1 MDAIILPDATLFTM
15 LSYSVDEK
23 ILNIAICTKA
33 KQGICPDCQQKSSRV
48 HSRYDRTVRDLP
60 VSAFAVVLNLTVRRY
75 FCDNPNC
82 ARCTFVERMPGIIET
97 YARRTAR
104 LVASQREVGFLAG
117 GETGAKIV
125 RKLALPTSPDT
136 LIRLVRNAPIQER
149 PIPKILGI
157 DDWAFRRGHSYG
169 TILVDLET
177 RRPIELL
184 PDRSFEVVS
193 KWLLDHPGVEIV
205 SRDRSLGYIQSIQT
219 GAPNAIQ
226 VADRWHLLH
235 NLVEAIERSLTRR
248 YKVLQDVFRETFTDM
263 STAGIQ
269 TADIPA
275 KESSKSV
282 KKPTYS
288 EQLRQQ
294 VREKHQAQFDEIHR
308 LRKDGHSI
316 RAISRKL
323 CIGRE
328 KARKYLANSQPP
340 EYKRSRQKT
349 NLTHYWGYIKE
360 RWIAGHR
367 NGMAL
372 WKEIR
377 EIGYTGTYYS
387 MAKHIVQL
395 RKEMPR
401 EKKSKSS
408 QKQTPVPSTSSANQ
422 VRPFSV
428 RQTAWVFVKD
438 QQKIDG
444 DKAKYLE
451 QLLAKSDDFQKLYML
466 VHQFWEIVNERKKD
480 QLNAWLSDAKNSGIV
495 ELKNFAQGLEKD
507 LKAIEA
513 ALTYEWSNG
522 PVEGHNNRL
531 KMIKRQM
538 YGRAK
543 FDLLRQRVLYT
554 A

>member
-1 MDAIILPDATLFTM
+1 MDAIILPDATLFTL

-23 ILNIAICTKA
+23 ILNVEICTKPN
-33 KQGICPDCQQKSSRV
+33 QGICPDCQQESSRV

-125 RKLALPTSPDT
+125 RKLSLPTSPDT
-136 LIRLVRNAPIQER
+136 LIRLVRNAPIPEL
-149 PIPKILGI
+149 PTPKILGI
-157 DDWAFRRGHSYG
+157 DDWALRRGHSYG

-177 RRPIELL
+177 HRPIELL
-184 PDRSFEVVS
+184 PDRSVDVVS
-193 KWLLDHPGVEIV
+193 KWLIEHPGVEII
-205 SRDRSLGYIQSIQT
+205 SRDRASSYIESIRT

-263 STAGIQ
+263 STAETQI
-269 TADIPA
+269 ADIPA

-288 EQLRQQ
+288 DQLRQQ

-316 RAISRKL
+316 RSISRTL
-323 CIGRE
+323 RIGRE

-349 NLTHYWGYIKE
+349 NLTPYWGYIKE
-360 RWIAGHR
+360 RWTAGHR

-372 WKEIR
+372 WKEVR
-377 EIGYTGTYYS
+377 EMGYTGTYHS

-401 EKKSKSS
+401 EKKPKSL
-408 QKQTPVPSTSSANQ
+408 QKRTPAPSTPNANQ

-428 RQTAWVFVKD
+428 RQTAWLFVND
-438 QQKIDG
+438 RQKIDG
-444 DKAKYLE
+444 DKAKYFE

-480 QLNAWLSDAKNSGIV
+480 QLKAWLLDAKNSGIV

-543 FDLLRQRVLYT
+543 FDLLRQRVLHI

>member
-1 MDAIILPDATLFTM
+1 M
-15 LSYSVDEK
+15 LK
-23 ILNIAICTKA
+23 W
-33 KQGICPDCQQKSSRV
+33 
-48 HSRYDRTVRDLP
+48 
-60 VSAFAVVLNLTVRRY
+60 
-75 FCDNPNC
+75 
-82 ARCTFVERMPGIIET
+82 ARFP
-97 YARRTAR
+97 
-104 LVASQREVGFLAG
+104 L
-117 GETGAKIV
+117 
-125 RKLALPTSPDT
+125 
-136 LIRLVRNAPIQER
+136 
-149 PIPKILGI
+149 
-157 DDWAFRRGHSYG
+157 
-169 TILVDLET
+169 
-177 RRPIELL
+177 
-184 PDRSFEVVS
+184 
-193 KWLLDHPGVEIV
+193 
-205 SRDRSLGYIQSIQT
+205 
-219 GAPNAIQ
+219 
-226 VADRWHLLH
+226 
-235 NLVEAIERSLTRR
+235 
-248 YKVLQDVFRETFTDM
+248 
-263 STAGIQ
+263 
-269 TADIPA
+269 
-275 KESSKSV
+275 
-282 KKPTYS
+282 
-288 EQLRQQ
+288 
-294 VREKHQAQFDEIHR
+294 
-308 LRKDGHSI
+308 
-316 RAISRKL
+316 
-323 CIGRE
+323 
-328 KARKYLANSQPP
+328 
-340 EYKRSRQKT
+340 QKT
-349 NLTHYWGYIKE
+349 
-360 RWIAGHR
+360 

-377 EIGYTGTYYS
+377 EMGYTGTYYS

-408 QKQTPVPSTSSANQ
+408 QKRTPVPSTPSANQ

-428 RQTAWVFVKD
+428 RQTAWLFVKD
-438 QQKIDG
+438 RQKIDG

>member
-1 MDAIILPDATLFTM
+1 
-15 LSYSVDEK
+15 
-23 ILNIAICTKA
+23 
-33 KQGICPDCQQKSSRV
+33 
-48 HSRYDRTVRDLP
+48 
-60 VSAFAVVLNLTVRRY
+60 
-75 FCDNPNC
+75 
-82 ARCTFVERMPGIIET
+82 MPGIIET

-149 PIPKILGI
+149 PTPKILGI

-177 RRPIELL
+177 HRPIELL
-184 PDRSFEVVS
+184 PDRSFDVVS
-193 KWLLDHPGVEIV
+193 KWLLEHPGVEIV
-205 SRDRSLGYIQSIQT
+205 SRDRSSSYIESIRT

-263 STAGIQ
+263 STAETQ
-269 TADIPA
+269 TANIQAQESAETA
-275 KESSKSV
+275 KR
-282 KKPTYS
+282 PTCY
-288 EQLRQQ
+288 EQMRQQ
-294 VREKHQAQFDEIHR
+294 TQEKHQAQFDEIHR

-316 RAISRKL
+316 RAISRRL
-323 CIGRE
+323 RIGRE
-328 KARKYLANSQPP
+328 KVRKYLANSQPP

-349 NLTHYWGYIKE
+349 NLTPYWGYIKE

-367 NGMAL
+367 TGMAL

-377 EIGYTGTYYS
+377 EMGYTGTYYS

-408 QKQTPVPSTSSANQ
+408 QKRTPAPSTPSANQ

-428 RQTAWVFVKD
+428 RQTAWLFAKD
-438 QQKIDG
+438 RQKIDG

-466 VHQFWEIVNERKKD
+466 VHQFWEIVCERKKD
-480 QLNAWLSDAKNSGIV
+480 QLNAWLSDAKISGIV

>member
-23 ILNIAICTKA
+23 ILNIEICTKA

-48 HSRYDRTVRDLP
+48 HSHYDRTVRDLP
-60 VSAFAVVLNLTVRRY
+60 VSAFSVVLNLTVRRY
-75 FCDNPNC
+75 FCDNPDC
-82 ARCTFVERMPGIIET
+82 ERCTFVERMPGAIET

-136 LIRLVRNAPIQER
+136 LIRLVRNAPMPER
-149 PIPKILGI
+149 PTPKILGI

-193 KWLLDHPGVEIV
+193 KWLLEHPGVEIV
-205 SRDRSLGYIQSIQT
+205 SRDRSTSYIQSIQT

-248 YKVLQDVFRETFTDM
+248 YKVLQDVFRETFTDTSM
-263 STAGIQ
+263 SESQ
-269 TADIPA
+269 TANFHVKEPA
-275 KESSKSV
+275 ETA

-294 VREKHQAQFDEIHR
+294 VRDKHQAQFDEIHR

-323 CIGRE
+323 RIGRD
-328 KARKYLANSQPP
+328 KIRKYLANAQPP

-349 NLTHYWGYIKE
+349 NLTPFWGYIKE

-377 EIGYTGTYYS
+377 EMGYTGTYHS
-387 MAKHIVQL
+387 LAKHIVPL

-401 EKKSKSS
+401 EKKPKLL
-408 QKQTPVPSTSSANQ
+408 QKQTPSLSSTKQ

-428 RQTAWVFVKD
+428 RQTAWLFVKD
-438 QQKIDG
+438 RQKIDG
-444 DKAKYLE
+444 DKAKYLD
-451 QLLAKSDDFQKLYML
+451 QLLAKSDDFQRLSIL
-466 VHQFWEIVNERKKD
+466 VHQFWQIVKERKKEH
-480 QLNAWLSDAKNSGIV
+480 LNAWIPEAKNSGIV